1 VFLIH
6 RIYWNFTEEALAN
19 AAQVSIATHPGTIL
33 QEEFLEP
40 MGLTQAKLAQSLRI
54 PLNRVN
60 EMVRGKRGIT
70 PQSAL
75 LLAAYFK
82 NSPEFWM
89 NLQTAHDLSRAREDM
104 RKRPGRIAE
113 KLKTRPSR
121 AQGAD

>member
-1 VFLIH
+1 MLPKF
-6 RIYWNFTEEALAN
+6 R
-19 AAQVSIATHPGTIL
+19 IATHPGTIL
-33 QEEFLEP
+33 HEEFLEP
-40 MGLTQAKLAQSLRI
+40 MRLTQAKLARSLRI

-89 NLQTAHDLSRAREDM
+89 NLQSAHDLSRAREDM
-104 RKRPGRIAE
+104 RKRPGRIA
-113 KLKTRPSR
+113 
-121 AQGAD
+121 GN

>member
-1 VFLIH
+1 VLP
-6 RIYWNFTEEALAN
+6 NFRT
-19 AAQVSIATHPGTIL
+19 ATHPGTIL

-40 MGLTQAKLAQSLRI
+40 MKLTQAALARRLHI
-54 PLNRVN
+54 PLNRIN

-75 LLAAYFK
+75 LLAGYFG

-89 NLQTAHDLSRAREDM
+89 NVQTAHDLTRTRDEMRKKRERVPSRAKIR
-104 RKRPGRIAE
+104 RG
-113 KLKTRPSR
+113 R